1 MPVSVADIKSA
12 VQRCDCEWT
21 PAPACAYI
29 FAVSVN
35 KEVLRWQRHGG
46 VFSGCGSGGNGFGVP
61 CGYPFDGSGQERR
74 RRRER
79 ARGGWKVFPEGLYK
93 KAKEPGDKRLPVSR
107 DQIQNFVD
115 CILSRGQPVDDL
127 HSAVR
132 SDIVCHLVD
141 ISARTGKEIAWNPE
155 EETIVGNDE
164 AVQMMSRPLR
174 KPWTL

>member
-1 MPVSVADIKSA
+1 VLTSSRFRSTR
-12 VQRCDCEWT
+12 RCFDGNDT
-21 PAPACAYI
+21 A
-29 FAVSVN
+29 
-35 KEVLRWQRHGG
+35 G
-46 VFSGCGSGGNGFGVP
+46 FSPECGSGGNGFGVP